1 MTIEE
6 FFRWT
11 FENGV
16 PGLPEKA
23 AAEGLSALEYMK
35 KYGAFEVSI
44 GEYALHERETA
55 DGVAVD
61 GVRRQGFPT
70 PSRKLELWSRTLAD
84 WGWQEFALPTHA
96 DGHVAR
102 KRIDAA
108 KGEFCLLPTFRLPTQ
123 IHTRTGNA
131 KWLMELSH
139 ANPVWIHTSDAQ
151 RLRVKSGDLV
161 RVETE
166 IGHFVNRAMVTEAI
180 MPGVVGCS
188 HHFGRWRLD
197 EEKGTDRWSASLV
210 RIEEE
215 GKGRFRMRLVKGT
228 EPFTS
233 ADPDSGRI
241 WWREAGVHQNL
252 TFPVHPDPLSGM
264 HCWHQRVQV
273 AKAGPDDRYGDVV
286 ADTSKAFA
294 VFDEWLK
301 LARPAPGPGG
311 LRRPLWLQR
320 PFKPAEEA
328 YYVSRESAVER

>member
-1 MTIEE
+1 
-6 FFRWT
+6 
-11 FENGV
+11 
-16 PGLPEKA
+16 
-23 AAEGLSALEYMK
+23 
-35 KYGAFEVSI
+35 
-44 GEYALHERETA
+44 
-55 DGVAVD
+55 
-61 GVRRQGFPT
+61 VRRQGFPT
-70 PSRKLELWSRTLAD
+70 PSRKLELWSGTLAD
-84 WGWQEFALPTHA
+84 WGWKELALPTHA
-96 DGHVAR
+96 DSHVS
-102 KRIDAA
+102 KKGIDAA
-108 KGEFCLLPTFRLPTQ
+108 KNEFCLLPTFRLPTQ
-123 IHTRTGNA
+123 IHTRSGNA

-139 ANPVWIHTSDAQ
+139 ANPVWIHTSDAK

-197 EEKGTDRWSASLV
+197 DEKGADRWSASLV

-215 GKGRFRMRLVKGT
+215 TKGRFRMTLVKGT
-228 EPFTS
+228 EPFAS
-233 ADPDSGRI
+233 SDPDSDRI

-264 HCWHQRVQV
+264 HCWHQRVKV
-273 AKAGPDDRYGDVV
+273 TKAGPGDRYGDVV
-286 ADTSKAFA
+286 ADTAKAFA
-294 VFDEWLK
+294 VFEEWLT

-328 YYVSRESAVER
+328 YYASREQAGVASPGSQGSAGPEETAR